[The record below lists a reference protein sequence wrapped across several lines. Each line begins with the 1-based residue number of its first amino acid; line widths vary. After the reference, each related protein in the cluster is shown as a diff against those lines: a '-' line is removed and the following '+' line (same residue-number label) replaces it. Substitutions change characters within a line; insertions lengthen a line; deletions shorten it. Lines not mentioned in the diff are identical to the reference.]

1 MEAPVVTYI
10 GMSIEELSPYL
21 DRLQAG
27 IAGMTQGI
35 FFFFFLLAAI
45 FLYDLFWR
53 RRG

>member
-10 GMSIEELSPYL
+10 GMSIEERSPYL

-27 IAGMTQGI
+27 IAGMTQGSCAVGW
-35 FFFFFLLAAI
+35 LLAAI

>member
-10 GMSIEELSPYL
+10 GMSIAELSPYL

-35 FFFFFLLAAI
+35 FAI

>member
-27 IAGMTQGI
+27 IA
-35 FFFFFLLAAI
+35 
-45 FLYDLFWR
+45 YDTGDFCCRLSA
-53 RRG
+53 GCYLPL